1 MHRFAVL
8 VVFAFAF
15 SACKLKGFGAT
26 DGGGPS
32 IVSAL
37 ASLVAFEGEIDMS
50 MTMAMA
56 PATGM
61 TTSFEMKGTKMR
73 TETKGVLATVSITDA
88 EAKKTWTI
96 DNTARTYTEIEL
108 AKLSSSPATKTAKP
122 TSTARSLGKSDKVA
136 GYSCDLWEVTDATMR
151 VEVCLASGLS
161 MLALG
166 LSGPFSTLTR
176 GDDAWSEVL
185 SHGFPLRIVVNDPSG
200 KPMMK
205 MEATRI
211 EKKSVPDSEFAIPA
225 GYTKLA
231 SPI

>member
-1 MHRFAVL
+1 MHRFAMVL
-8 VVFAFAF
+8 FAFAF

-50 MTMAMA
+50 MTMALA

-61 TTSFEMKGTKMR
+61 STSFEMKGTKLR
-73 TETKGVLATVSITDA
+73 TETKGVVAMVSITDMD
-88 EAKKTWTI
+88 AKKSWTI
-96 DNTARTYTEIEL
+96 DHAARTYTEIDL
-108 AKLSSSPATKTAKP
+108 SKLSSSPSSTPVKSTATAKK
-122 TSTARSLGKSDKVA
+122 LGKSDTVA
-136 GYSCDLWEVTDATMR
+136 GYSCELWEVDDTGMR
-151 VEVCLASGLS
+151 TELCMASGLS
-161 MLALG
+161 MMALG
-166 LSGPFSTLTR
+166 LSGPFSMFAK
-176 GDDAWSEVL
+176 GDDAWSQVL
-185 SHGFPLRIVVNDPSG
+185 SHGFPLRMIMSDPGG

-211 EKKSVPDSEFAIPA
+211 EKKSIPDSEFAIPA